1 MTVVPPDCAVLLRS
15 WRTKDGGI
23 MSEMCLSMRVPIVSP
38 ANDEYSFRELPLTEW
53 REKYRRV
60 RKEGVHLIKSSRRSA
75 LVEDESSLIQG
86 AIIR

>member
-1 MTVVPPDCAVLLRS
+1 MTVVPSDCAVLLRS

-23 MSEMCLSMRVPIVSP
+23 MSEMSLSMRVPLVASNELAIVTKSIAFVSPP

-60 RKEGVHLIKSSRRSA
+60 RKEGVHLI
-75 LVEDESSLIQG
+75 
-86 AIIR
+86 